1 MKLTYKKRLFLYF
14 AIIFAVFTI
23 GVVTFQQ
30 SQEKKFRTEALE
42 EKLDAYAE
50 IINAGLLN
58 RSSDSLQIIDTIIQL
73 LPQNIRLSLIDKQ
86 GNVLFDNS

>member
-23 GVVTFQQ
+23 GVITFQQ

-42 EKLDAYAE
+42 EKLDAW
-50 IINAGLLN
+50 
-58 RSSDSLQIIDTIIQL
+58 TF
-73 LPQNIRLSLIDKQ
+73 K
-86 GNVLFDNS
+86 